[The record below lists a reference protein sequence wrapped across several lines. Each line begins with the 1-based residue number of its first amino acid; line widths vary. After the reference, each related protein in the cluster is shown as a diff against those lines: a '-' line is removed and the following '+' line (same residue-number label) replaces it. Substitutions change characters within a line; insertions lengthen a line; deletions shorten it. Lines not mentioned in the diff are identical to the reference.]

1 VGGRAGWPA
10 SKGPLTLAALPRLRR
25 GGRRGGRR
33 RRVGRVTRASFSAFD
48 TPPPLDQPVG
58 PFLAPLF
65 RQVLGR
71 LGTELGTDL
80 GTTEH
85 RHWQRWRRCEGL
97 RLHARRPVV
106 CDCSGERG
114 RAMLLAKL
122 DHTLRSRKPLRPGT
136 ALPHRR
142 RRGIHRSCRSA
153 ARRACALRQ
162 PLSIGVRQWCSL
174 LLERRPGRALCALVG
189 AWLLVGVI
197 GVNDGSER
205 PEALHLN
212 PIHAFRRRGGLL
224 VVPHRLFGI
233 VAGHGAGLSDGY
245 LAHIACVPCM
255 RIKISLLLALKLQAK
270 NMRIERGT
278 LPRSPD
284 DETGS
289 SRPDPKSEHCASV
302 PLASRFRDTL
312 CKG

>member
-1 VGGRAGWPA
+1 MGGRAGWPA

-245 LAHIACVPCM
+245 LAHSRLRSTSMHANRARLRPC
-255 RIKISLLLALKLQAK
+255 R
-270 NMRIERGT
+270 
-278 LPRSPD
+278 
-284 DETGS
+284 
-289 SRPDPKSEHCASV
+289 
-302 PLASRFRDTL
+302 
-312 CKG
+312 